1 MIRGLYTSASGML
14 ALQNKHESLANNLA
28 NINTPGFKQDLALM
42 RSFPEQLIS
51 RVRDNTGPD
60 IPGIPNMGGQAAMI
74 GRLNTG
80 VYMSEALPVFSQGD
94 IEETHNPY
102 DVALMDNIQPDEV
115 GNERRLFYS
124 VAPIDDLTQPADD
137 GNIRFTRNGN
147 WSVNAEGY
155 LVTAEGYYVLDNANM
170 AIQVNKNPDDSTA
183 AANENA
189 GKNLR
194 IDDKGKLWIEYLE
207 NTPGQPTATR
217 LEELNATLG
226 LNVIADPSRKLVREG
241 SDRYRLD
248 GQFDVANDVE
258 KIETAL
264 QADID
269 ALANNVYNDPKV
281 RGRYGVQQGWQERSN
296 VDPAQTITSM
306 MSVLRAYEANQKV
319 ITTIDGTLEKAANE
333 LGRVNG

>member
-1 MIRGLYTSASGML
+1 
-14 ALQNKHESLANNLA
+14 
-28 NINTPGFKQDLALM
+28 M

>member
-1 MIRGLYTSASGML
+1 
-14 ALQNKHESLANNLA
+14 
-28 NINTPGFKQDLALM
+28 M

-80 VYMSEALPVFSQGD
+80 VYMSEALPVFTQGD

-102 DVALMDNIQPDEV
+102 DVALMDNIQPDED

-170 AIQVNKNPDDSTA
+170 AIQVNKNPNDSTA